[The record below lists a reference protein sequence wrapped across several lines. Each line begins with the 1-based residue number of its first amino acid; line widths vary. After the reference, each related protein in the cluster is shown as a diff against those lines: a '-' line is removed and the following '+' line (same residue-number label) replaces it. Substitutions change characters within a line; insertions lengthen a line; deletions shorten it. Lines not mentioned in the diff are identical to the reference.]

1 MPSITS
7 HHLFVKVV
15 WLLVFVIIGAFWTT
29 VCYYAYNF
37 PYYDDFQS
45 IVLFLKHY
53 IQSDSPS
60 EKLILFFEQNFEHR
74 VVFAKL
80 LTLAVFSVTGQVNIK
95 LLIILGDLSLI
106 GMLFLMFRFLLKKQI
121 SLLGF
126 FAIVCLLFQVQ
137 HYEDTISWAT
147 CSLQHAPCLF
157 FSMWSFYQ
165 ALHKKNM
172 IWTSLLA
179 VLALFTSANGLS
191 TICIVML
198 ITAYSSVPRIHKM
211 TQASLLIFI
220 TALHLLTMKIYSGP
234 MLDHVF
240 SHVAVKSMLLL
251 SFVGQMAD
259 TNYTNSLALS
269 IVLGVIFL
277 SPITIVLKK
286 FFENTLS
293 NLTTIQWFSVTGIVT
308 LLFVG
313 FLIVFARGEMPDFY
327 GYRMDRY
334 KIYSAFFAIFCIAFY
349 DRYWKSGNLG
359 SWLKV
364 AIAAAAVTFCISSY
378 YIYYDKII
386 HFNREI
392 SANELNY
399 NYSKTIYYPIVFQ
412 DADIVNNLDFAQQHF
427 MLPYPGRLKSLVN
440 HIDWKRSDGNIA
452 AEISNLS
459 DRFVINN
466 VLGDKMGHQQADELY
481 IVATDPIDHRP
492 RYFCIAV
499 NNYVRSVKSFYTSFK
514 KSVGSGFTSTIY
526 KRKLKPGKYNLYLL
540 SIHGGKQVSVNSIG
554 KISL

>member
-7 HHLFVKVV
+7 HHLFVKIV
-15 WLLVFVIIGAFWTT
+15 WLLVFIIIGVFWTT
-29 VCYYAYNF
+29 VYYYAYNF

-45 IVLFLKHY
+45 IVLFLTRY
-53 IQSDSPS
+53 IKSDSLS
-60 EKLILFFEQNFEHR
+60 EKLVLFFEQNFEHR
-74 VVFAKL
+74 VVLAKL
-80 LTLAVFSVTGQVNIK
+80 LTLVVFLITGQVNIK
-95 LLIILGDLSLI
+95 ILIILGDLSLI
-106 GMLFLMFRFLLKKQI
+106 GMLFLIFRFLLNKQI

-157 FSMWSFYQ
+157 FSMWSFYL
-165 ALHKKNM
+165 ALHRKNI
-172 IWTSLLA
+172 IWSSLLA

-191 TICIVML
+191 TVFIVMV
-198 ITAYSSVPRIHKM
+198 ITAYSSIPKIHKM
-211 TQASLLIFI
+211 TQAALLIFI
-220 TALHLLTMKIYSGP
+220 TALHLLTIKIYSGS
-234 MLDHVF
+234 MLDHIF

-259 TNYTNSLALS
+259 TNYTNSLASS
-269 IVLGVIFL
+269 IVLGVVFL
-277 SPITIVLKK
+277 SPMTIVLKK

-293 NLTTIQWFSVTGIVT
+293 DMTTMQWFCISGIVT

-313 FLIVFARGEMPDFY
+313 FLIVFARGERPDFD

-334 KIYSAFFAIFCIAFY
+334 KIYSAFFAIFCVAFY
-349 DRYWKSGNLG
+349 DRYWHPGKLG

-378 YIYYDKII
+378 YIYYDKIT

-399 NYSKTIYYPIVFQ
+399 NWSKTIYYPVVFQ
-412 DADIVNNLDFAQQHF
+412 DVDIANNLDFAQQHF
-427 MLPYPGRLKSLVN
+427 MLPDPGRLKALVS
-440 HIDWKRSDGNIA
+440 HIDWKRSEGNIA
-452 AEISNLS
+452 VEISDMPDCFL
-459 DRFVINN
+459 INN
-466 VLGDKMGHQQADELY
+466 VPSSKINQQADELY

-492 RYFCIAV
+492 KYFCVAI
-499 NNYVRSVKSFYTSFK
+499 NNYVRSVKSFYTTFK
-514 KSVGSGFTSTIY
+514 KSVGAEFTSTIY

-540 SIHGGKQVSVNSIG
+540 SIQAGKMVSVNSIG
-554 KISL
+554 KIAL

>member
-7 HHLFVKVV
+7 HHLFVKIV
-15 WLLVFVIIGAFWTT
+15 WLLVFIIIGVFWTT
-29 VCYYAYNF
+29 VYYYAYNF

-45 IVLFLKHY
+45 IVLFLTRY
-53 IQSDSPS
+53 IQSDSLS
-60 EKLILFFEQNFEHR
+60 EKLVLFFEQNFEHR
-74 VVFAKL
+74 VVLAKL
-80 LTLAVFSVTGQVNIK
+80 LTLAVFLITGQVNIK
-95 LLIILGDLSLI
+95 ILIILGDLSLI
-106 GMLFLMFRFLLKKQI
+106 GMLLLIFRFLLNKQI

-157 FSMWSFYQ
+157 FSMWSFYL
-165 ALHKKNM
+165 ALHRKNI
-172 IWTSLLA
+172 IWSSLLA

-191 TICIVML
+191 TVFIIMV
-198 ITAYSSVPRIHKM
+198 ITAYSSIPKIHKM
-211 TQASLLIFI
+211 TQAVLLIFI
-220 TALHLLTMKIYSGP
+220 TALHLLTIKIYSGS
-234 MLDHVF
+234 MLDHIF

-259 TNYTNSLALS
+259 TNYTNSLASS
-269 IVLGVIFL
+269 IVLGVVFL
-277 SPITIVLKK
+277 SPMTIVLKK

-293 NLTTIQWFSVTGIVT
+293 DMTTMQWFCISGIVT

-313 FLIVFARGEMPDFY
+313 FLIVFARGEMPDFD

-334 KIYSAFFAIFCIAFY
+334 KIYSAFFAIFCVAFY
-349 DRYWKSGNLG
+349 DRYWHPGNLG

-378 YIYYDKII
+378 YIYYDKIT

-399 NYSKTIYYPIVFQ
+399 NWSKTIYYPVVFQ
-412 DADIVNNLDFAQQHF
+412 DVDITNNLDFAQQHF
-427 MLPYPGRLKSLVN
+427 MLPDPGRLKALVS
-440 HIDWKRSDGNIA
+440 HIDWKRSEGKIA
-452 AEISNLS
+452 VEISNMP

-466 VLGDKMGHQQADELY
+466 VPSDQINQQADELY

-492 RYFCIAV
+492 KYFCIAI
-499 NNYVRSVKSFYTSFK
+499 NNYVRSVKSFYTTFK
-514 KSVGSGFTSTIY
+514 KSVGAEFTSTIY

-540 SIHGGKQVSVNSIG
+540 SIQAGKMVSVNSIG
-554 KISL
+554 KIAL